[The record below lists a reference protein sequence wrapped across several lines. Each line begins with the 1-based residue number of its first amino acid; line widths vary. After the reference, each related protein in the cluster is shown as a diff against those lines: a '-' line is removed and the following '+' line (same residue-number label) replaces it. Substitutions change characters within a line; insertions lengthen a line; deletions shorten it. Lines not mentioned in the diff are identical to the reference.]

1 MKNLT
6 NIVEQ
11 AVKVEKRICKRI
23 HTRSKQTEI
32 KHVFLKTLAANLE
45 YPLKMAG
52 SSRYHSIGE

>member
-11 AVKVEKRICKRI
+11 VVKVEKRICKRI
-23 HTRSKQTEI
+23 HTRSKQIEI

-52 SSRYHSIGE
+52 S

>member
-11 AVKVEKRICKRI
+11 AEKRICKRI
-23 HTRSKQTEI
+23 HTRSKQIEI

-52 SSRYHSIGE
+52 S